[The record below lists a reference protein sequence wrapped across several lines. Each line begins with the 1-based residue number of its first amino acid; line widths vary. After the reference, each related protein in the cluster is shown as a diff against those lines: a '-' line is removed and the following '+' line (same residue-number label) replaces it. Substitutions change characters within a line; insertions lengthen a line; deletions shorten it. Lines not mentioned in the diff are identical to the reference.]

1 MGSAGRISSGN
12 VVSASEAIFEERTC
26 LRRFD
31 PEIRVLFESSFR
43 AGNID
48 IPLLDMLQFEKMG
61 ERIELFE
68 ILPVNHCRH
77 GHADVFLLEVIDGR
91 KTLFEGSLSSE

>member
-26 LRRFD
+26 FRGFD

-48 IPLLDMLQFEKMG
+48 IPLLDM
-61 ERIELFE
+61 
-68 ILPVNHCRH
+68 P
-77 GHADVFLLEVIDGR
+77 
-91 KTLFEGSLSSE
+91 